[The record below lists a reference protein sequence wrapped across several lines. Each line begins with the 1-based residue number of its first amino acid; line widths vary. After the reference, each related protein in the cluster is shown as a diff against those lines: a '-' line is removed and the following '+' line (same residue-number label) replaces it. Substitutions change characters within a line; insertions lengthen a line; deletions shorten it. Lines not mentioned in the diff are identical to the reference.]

1 MARIT
6 CRATRVGA
14 RRGVSEGMNKIAA
27 EVPLADA
34 LSCDLATGLCGVG
47 VEETQRV
54 AVTYV
59 TDPICSA
66 CWAMEPAWR
75 SVEYTFGDLLDVRHV
90 YGGLLPS
97 WDGFADAGNGIHGHH
112 DVAHHW
118 REMAEHTGQAMNVS
132 VWEGDPIASSFP
144 ASMVLTAARDI
155 APARDG
161 LMLRRLREELFVNG
175 RNISRPEVW
184 SDAAEK
190 ADIDPR
196 AIQER
201 LDDGRAESL
210 FAADLQTARALG
222 ATAFPTLIVEAG
234 GDRRTLRGVQPA
246 ERLAQVIA
254 EAAGVQ
260 QPRPSATLE
269 EAVAFLDV
277 ATTAEYAALLGTTRE
292 DAVTALESVGLRA
305 RQLPGGAVWTP

>member
-1 MARIT
+1 M
-6 CRATRVGA
+6 CLATRADA
-14 RRGVSEGMNKIAA
+14 RRGVSKGMNELAGGVGAA
-27 EVPLADA
+27 DV
-34 LSCDLATGLCGVG
+34 LSCDLTTGLCGVH
-47 VEETQRV
+47 VEAAQRV
-54 AVTYV
+54 TVTYV

-75 SVEYTFGDLLDVRHV
+75 AVGYAFGDLLEVRHV

-97 WDGFADAGNGIHGHH
+97 WDGFADGWNGIHGHS

-132 VWEGDPIASSFP
+132 VWDGDPIASSFP

-155 APARDG
+155 APEKDW
-161 LMLRRLREELFVNG
+161 LMLRRLREELFVGG

-184 SDAAEK
+184 RDAAER
-190 ADIDPR
+190 AGIDSR

-201 LDDGRAESL
+201 LDDGRAEGL

-234 GDRRTLRGVQPA
+234 GDRRTLRGVQRP
-246 ERLAQVIA
+246 ERLAQVIGD
-254 EAAGVQ
+254 AAGVQ
-260 QPRPSATLE
+260 RRPSATME
-269 EAVAFLDV
+269 EAVTFLDV
-277 ATTAEYAALLGTTRE
+277 GTTAEYATLLGTTGE
-292 DAVTALESVGLRA
+292 QAVAALEAAGVRP
-305 RQLPGGAVWTP
+305 RRLPGGAVWTP